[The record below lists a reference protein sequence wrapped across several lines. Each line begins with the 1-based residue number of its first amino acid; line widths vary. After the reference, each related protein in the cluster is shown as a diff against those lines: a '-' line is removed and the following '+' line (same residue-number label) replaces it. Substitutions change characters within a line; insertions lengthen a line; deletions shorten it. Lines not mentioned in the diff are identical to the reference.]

1 MTALLHSILVL
12 EKRGSLYLWVIVLS
26 ILTFT
31 MSVTGT
37 FLVRSGILNSVH
49 TFANDPSRGLYILI
63 FLSIMIFSSLY
74 IFYKFA
80 PKEKTG
86 FQLFSKESFILTN
99 NWFMI
104 FFLITVLIGTIYPI
118 FLEIIANEKIS
129 VGPPYY
135 NTILAPFIIPL
146 LFFMSYGPHA
156 NWLASKPTGIKKILI
171 VLFLSVCLIITFIYF
186 TNEKN
191 ILINLIL
198 VSSIYLIFQTFLD
211 LLKNLGKKN
220 FSLYS
225 SIFSHLGF
233 GLLIFFISLN
243 SIFSIEHDF
252 NIKIG
257 EKKKLENFEI
267 TLEDLKVYP
276 EKNYKKFVGN
286 LIVFY
291 NKNNSIEF
299 LNPEIRIYDQPKTI
313 TYEASIKSNLLSDT
327 YVTMSNISRSD
338 FYNIKFQKKPFMNL
352 IWFSTILIA
361 FGGLIRMLG
370 RRIK

>member
-1 MTALLHSILVL
+1 M
-12 EKRGSLYLWVIVLS
+12 
-26 ILTFT
+26 
-31 MSVTGT
+31 
-37 FLVRSGILNSVH
+37 
-49 TFANDPSRGLYILI
+49 
-63 FLSIMIFSSLY
+63 
-74 IFYKFA
+74 
-80 PKEKTG
+80 
-86 FQLFSKESFILTN
+86 
-99 NWFMI
+99 
-104 FFLITVLIGTIYPI
+104 
-118 FLEIIANEKIS
+118 
-129 VGPPYY
+129 
-135 NTILAPFIIPL
+135 
-146 LFFMSYGPHA
+146 
-156 NWLASKPTGIKKILI
+156 
-171 VLFLSVCLIITFIYF
+171 
-186 TNEKN
+186 
-191 ILINLIL
+191 
-198 VSSIYLIFQTFLD
+198 
-211 LLKNLGKKN
+211 
-220 FSLYS
+220 
-225 SIFSHLGF
+225 
-233 GLLIFFISLN
+233 LIFFISLN